1 MPLLAI
7 KGWFHGFK
15 IKSPKISLMSKQFEG
30 DLREELMHKFLGGG
44 LQLRSL
50 ATLVDPIARSKLQT
64 VAMGG
69 N

>member
-1 MPLLAI
+1 M
-7 KGWFHGFK
+7 
-15 IKSPKISLMSKQFEG
+15 SLMSKQFEG

-69 N
+69 Y